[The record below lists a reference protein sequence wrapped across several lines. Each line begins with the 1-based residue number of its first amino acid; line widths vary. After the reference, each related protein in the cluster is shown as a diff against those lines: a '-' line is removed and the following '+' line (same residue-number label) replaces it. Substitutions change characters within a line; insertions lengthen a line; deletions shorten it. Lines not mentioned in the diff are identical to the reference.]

1 MMRRPPRSTRTDT
14 LRPDT
19 TVFRSVA
26 DVAGMRLE
34 DGGIRFAEADP
45 DVAQRQELDV
55 FADQLGQPAPD
66 LARPVGQRQLRQ
78 ETSLPAHVTEVHA
91 ARLLADQAT
100 LQPDQIGRES
110 CRERV
115 CQSV

>member
-1 MMRRPPRSTRTDT
+1 MPVVRRQRPRHH
-14 LRPDT
+14 LRREIREAVAQRVAADDLQLEA
-19 TVFRSVA
+19 VVA

-55 FADQLGQPAPD
+55 VADQLGQPAPD

-78 ETSLPAHVTEVHA
+78 ETRSEEHTSELQSLMRISYAVFCLTK
-91 ARLLADQAT
+91 
-100 LQPDQIGRES
+100 
-110 CRERV
+110 
-115 CQSV
+115 